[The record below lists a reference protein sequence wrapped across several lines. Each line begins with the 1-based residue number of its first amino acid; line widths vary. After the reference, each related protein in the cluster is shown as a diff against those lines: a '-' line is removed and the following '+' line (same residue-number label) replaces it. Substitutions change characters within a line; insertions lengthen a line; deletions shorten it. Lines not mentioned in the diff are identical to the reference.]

1 MANIQVKELPDKEI
15 LKKALRNRNA
25 TQIMV
30 AEQLGMK
37 RNSLCQNMSRP
48 RMSLG
53 MFSKILDAL
62 DYDVVITDR
71 ETGDAVWKL
80 EVDRPDPDLDD
91 DI

>member
-1 MANIQVKELPDKEI
+1 MNDIRTPIREDRDI
-15 LKKALRNRNA
+15 LKLAQKDRKV
-25 TQIMV
+25 TQGTI
-30 AEQLGMK
+30 ADALGMK

-62 DYDVVITDR
+62 DYDVV
-71 ETGDAVWKL
+71 V
-80 EVDRPDPDLDD
+80 VDRSTGEQKWQLYVEHAGECDD